1 MWRIKIAVF
10 ITFLILI
17 LGVSL
22 GTSGPV
28 EGRKTGKAGEESAAR
43 REGYKP
49 REGFNQMEAVRFRK
63 SRKEIAEAVRR
74 YFQEALASGDIVGA
88 GVSIVLGDSVLLSD
102 GYGLRNSN
110 HPDPVDARTVFRLGS
125 LSKGF
130 AGILAANLAD
140 QQLLSPE
147 DPVIRYIP
155 EFRFGD
161 AGHTRGVNL
170 GHLLTH
176 TSGAPY
182 HSYTNLVEA
191 GLDLTEIAGRFDEVS
206 PIGKPGSVYSYQ
218 NALFALSGEIM
229 ERVTGQPLGRLLEER
244 FFKPLEMCATGTDH
258 ESLLK
263 AVNIALPH
271 TKRRKGWRPRKLTDN
286 YYNAIAAGGI
296 NASALDMAQ
305 WMHLLLGRY
314 PEILSEG
321 ARQIAFNPRVE
332 IPGRSKYYQR
342 WPGHVS
348 SHYGFGW
355 RIHKFREK
363 GSGQLQTMVHH
374 GGSVNGFRNEIA
386 LYPESELGICVL
398 LNSHSRLA
406 SHVIPDLYEIV
417 RDIHYCADSHLALN
431 N

>member
-1 MWRIKIAVF
+1 MWRFKIAVC
-10 ITFLILI
+10 IALLVLI
-17 LGVSL
+17 LGASL

-28 EGRKTGKAGEESAAR
+28 AGSEPANALEETASRQEA
-43 REGYKP
+43 Y
-49 REGFNQMEAVRFRK
+49 NQMEVLQFRK
-63 SRKEIAEAVRR
+63 SREEVAAAVGR
-74 YFQEALASGDIVGA
+74 YFEKALASGDIVGA
-88 GVSIVLGDSVLLSD
+88 GVSIVLGDSVLLSE
-102 GYGLRNSN
+102 GYGLRSSYR
-110 HPDPVDARTVFRLGS
+110 PDPVDARTVFRLGS

-130 AGILAANLAD
+130 AGILAASLAD
-140 QQLLSPE
+140 QRVLLPE
-147 DPVIRYIP
+147 DPVSRYVP

-161 AGHTRGVNL
+161 TRHTRSVNL

-191 GLDLTEIAGRFDEVS
+191 GLDLTDIAGRFSQVT
-206 PIGKPGSVYSYQ
+206 PIGEPGSVYSYQ
-218 NALFALSGEIM
+218 NALFALSGEVM
-229 ERVTGQPLGRLLEER
+229 ERVTGQPLDRLLEER

-258 ESLLK
+258 QSLVK
-263 AVNIALPH
+263 SVNIAKPH
-271 TKRRKGWRPRKLTDN
+271 TKRRRGWRPQKLTDN

-296 NASALDMAQ
+296 NASALDMAR
-305 WMHLLLGRY
+305 WMHLLLGRH

-355 RIHKFREK
+355 RIHKFREQA
-363 GSGQLQTMVHH
+363 SQPLQTILHH

-386 LYPESELGICVL
+386 LYPESDLGICVL
-398 LNSHSRLA
+398 MNSHSRIA
-406 SHVIPDLYEIV
+406 SHVIPDLYKIV
-417 RDIHYCADSHLALN
+417 RDIHKGADANLALSY
-431 N
+431 

>member
-1 MWRIKIAVF
+1 MWRIKIAVSTF
-10 ITFLILI
+10 ILILI
-17 LGVSL
+17 LGASL

-28 EGRKTGKAGEESAAR
+28 ADRKPGNSKEETAAHK
-43 REGYKP
+43 EAY
-49 REGFNQMEAVRFRK
+49 NQMEAVRFRK
-63 SRKEIAEAVRR
+63 SRAEVAAAVGR
-74 YFQEALASGDIVGA
+74 YFEKALASGDIVGA
-88 GVSIVLGDSVLLSD
+88 GVSIVLGDSVLLSE
-102 GYGLRNSN
+102 GYGFRNSYQA
-110 HPDPVDARTVFRLGS
+110 DPVDARTVFRLGS

-140 QQLLSPE
+140 RQLLSPE
-147 DPVIRYIP
+147 DPVIQYIP
-155 EFRFGD
+155 EFRFGG

-191 GLDLTEIAGRFDEVS
+191 GLDLTEIAGRFNQVT
-206 PIGKPGSVYSYQ
+206 PIGEPGSVYSYQ

-229 ERVTGQPLGRLLEER
+229 ERITGQPIGRLLEER

-258 ESLLK
+258 ESLLE
-263 AVNIALPH
+263 AVNIAMPH
-271 TKRRKGWRPRKLTDN
+271 TKRRRGWRPRKLTDN

-296 NASALDMAQ
+296 NASARDMAQ

-314 PEILSEG
+314 PETLSEG
-321 ARQIAFNPRVE
+321 ARQIAFKPRVE

-355 RIHKFREK
+355 RIHKFVESE
-363 GSGQLQTMVHH
+363 SGQLQTILHH

-398 LNSHSRLA
+398 LNSHSRIA

-417 RDIHYCADSHLALN
+417 QEIHYREDAQLALN
-431 N
+431 H

>member
-1 MWRIKIAVF
+1 MKTFPMWRVKIAVF

-17 LGVSL
+17 LGASL

-28 EGRKTGKAGEESAAR
+28 ADSNSGKAMVETASRQES
-43 REGYKP
+43 
-49 REGFNQMEAVRFRK
+49 FNQMEALRFRK
-63 SRKEIAEAVRR
+63 SQKEVAAAVSR
-74 YFQEALASGDIVGA
+74 YFEKAIVSGDIVGA
-88 GVSIVLGDSVLLSD
+88 GVSIVQGDSVLLSK
-102 GYGLRNSN
+102 GYGLRSSYR
-110 HPDPVDARTVFRLGS
+110 PDPVDDRTVFRLGS

-140 QQLLSPE
+140 QQLLFPE

-161 AGHTRGVNL
+161 RVHTRGVNL

-191 GLDLTEIAGRFDEVS
+191 GLELTEIAGRFNQVT

-229 ERVTGQPLGRLLEER
+229 ERATGQPIGRLLEER

-258 ESLLK
+258 ESLVK
-263 AVNIALPH
+263 AVNIAIPH
-271 TKRRKGWRPRKLTDN
+271 TKRRRGWRPRKLTDN

-296 NASALDMAQ
+296 NASALDMTR
-305 WMHLLLGRY
+305 WMRLLLGRY

-321 ARQIAFNPRVE
+321 ARKIAFTPRVE

-348 SHYGFGW
+348 SHYGYGW
-355 RIHKFREK
+355 RIHKFRE
-363 GSGQLQTMVHH
+363 GESEPLQTMLHH

-386 LYPESELGICVL
+386 IYPESGLGICVL
-398 LNSHSRLA
+398 LNSHSRIA

-417 RDIHYCADSHLALN
+417 RDIHKRADASFALN
-431 N
+431 Y